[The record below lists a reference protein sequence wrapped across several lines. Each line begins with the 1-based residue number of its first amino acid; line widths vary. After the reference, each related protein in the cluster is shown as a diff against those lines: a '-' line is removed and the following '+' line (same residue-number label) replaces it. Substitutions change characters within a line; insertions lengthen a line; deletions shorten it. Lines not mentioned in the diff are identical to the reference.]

1 MTDRSSVIFGNKMP
15 DKVYKK
21 AVKSKKKYMK
31 KFGDDSKKNYE
42 VAVEKNRYIGD
53 SLGVYNILV
62 GNLAENAH
70 YDVNAH
76 AEKGTFDTEKGIIVG
91 NIRMGFGHYRISMA
105 MASAAKAMGYTP
117 YWMDLNSY
125 GETTCTKVIGAQ
137 NDLYSLGS
145 RLSKNPIFKKS

>member
-53 SLGVYNILV
+53 S
-62 GNLAENAH
+62 
-70 YDVNAH
+70 
-76 AEKGTFDTEKGIIVG
+76 
-91 NIRMGFGHYRISMA
+91 MGFIIFWLEIRQRMYIMMSMHMRKKVHLTQKKGSLSEISVWD
-105 MASAAKAMGYTP
+105 S
-117 YWMDLNSY
+117 D
-125 GETTCTKVIGAQ
+125 TTAFRWRWRLRRRRWVI
-137 NDLYSLGS
+137 
-145 RLSKNPIFKKS
+145 RLTGWT

>member
-31 KFGDDSKKNYE
+31 KFGDDSQKNYE

-105 MASAAKAMGYTP
+105 MASAAKAMG
-117 YWMDLNSY
+117 
-125 GETTCTKVIGAQ
+125 
-137 NDLYSLGS
+137 
-145 RLSKNPIFKKS
+145 

>member
-31 KFGDDSKKNYE
+31 KFGDDSQKNYE

-62 GNLAENAH
+62 GNPAENVH
-70 YDVNAH
+70 YDVNAQ
-76 AEKGTFDTEKGIIVG
+76 KGSLSEISVWDSDTTAFRWRWRLRRRRWV
-91 NIRMGFGHYRISMA
+91 IRLTGW
-105 MASAAKAMGYTP
+105 T
-117 YWMDLNSY
+117 
-125 GETTCTKVIGAQ
+125 
-137 NDLYSLGS
+137 
-145 RLSKNPIFKKS
+145 